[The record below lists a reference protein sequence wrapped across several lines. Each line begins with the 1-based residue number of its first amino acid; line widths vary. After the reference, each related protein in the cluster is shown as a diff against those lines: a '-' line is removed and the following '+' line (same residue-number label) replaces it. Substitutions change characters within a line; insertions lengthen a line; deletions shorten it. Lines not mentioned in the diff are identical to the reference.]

1 MGATTPEQ
9 IVESLDSAIH
19 ARDASAV
26 AEFYEDDAIFANP
39 PMWTAVGRAEIVERL
54 NELFEATD
62 ALDVAYNPPAKFV
75 VVGDY
80 AFTHYT
86 SVSTVS
92 LPDGVSQEI
101 QTRTTTVAHRGLTGT
116 GATSLTTTLRRSRD
130 DDSRQSCRSALAG
143 PLPSGQSGR
152 CQSR

>member
-9 IVESLDSAIH
+9 IVELLDSAFH
-19 ARDASAV
+19 ARDASAI

-39 PMWTAVGRAEIVERL
+39 PMWTAVGRAEIIERL

-62 ALDVAYNPPAKFV
+62 ALDVAYNFPAKCV

-86 SVSTVS
+86 SVTTVS

-101 QTRTTTVAHRGLTGT
+101 QIRTTTVAHRGSDGNWRY
-116 GATSLTTTLRRSRD
+116 SIDHNS
-130 DDSRQSCRSALAG
+130 SQ
-143 PLPSGQSGR
+143 
-152 CQSR
+152 